1 VSRSAPYQG
10 IAARYPVEAIRND
23 SRHCYASEDMPQ
35 RMDSQMNNKKKPVM
49 NRARGALLTAAC
61 LLYPSAAPHAA
72 QTLSLLNWE
81 EYLSEAVIERWV
93 NETGVPIQQVYFD
106 SGDKRD
112 EVLAKP
118 DHQIDIALTELISSD
133 RFGQRGLIDPINAQA
148 LPNLK
153 HIPSRWRESC
163 GAHGVPY
170 LWGTLGIAYRADRL
184 QTAPQSWA
192 DLLEP
197 ANRDEPHIIMME
209 DHEDILAGP
218 LLHRRHSI
226 NTSSNDELKAAF
238 ELLKAQSAAV
248 LTYEYVIT
256 SLRSQRY
263 LDKADMALAYSG
275 DQQVLN
281 EVDGVEGEPWRYV
294 VPKEGTLLW
303 VDCLSVPANGK
314 QKELAYRF
322 LNFIS
327 DPEIAALNAAD
338 LGVATPNAA
347 AQALL
352 PAEISQNPSIYPPEA
367 VLRNSQVYEP
377 RPMES
382 TQTRR
387 RIISALMNAHDA
399 R

>member
-1 VSRSAPYQG
+1 
-10 IAARYPVEAIRND
+10 
-23 SRHCYASEDMPQ
+23 
-35 RMDSQMNNKKKPVM
+35 MNNQKPFF
-49 NRARGALLTAAC
+49 RAPAALLALAC
-61 LLYPSAAPHAA
+61 LLLPSTALHAA
-72 QTLSLLNWE
+72 QTLHLLNWE
-81 EYLSEAVIERWV
+81 EYLSEAVIERWEA
-93 NETGVPIQQVYFD
+93 ETGVKIEQVYFD

-118 DHQIDIALTELISSD
+118 DHLIDIALTELISSS
-133 RFGQRGLIDPINAQA
+133 RFGQRGLLDPIDEQA

-153 HIPSRWRESC
+153 HVPKRWRDSC
-163 GAHGVPY
+163 GAHSIPY

-184 QTAPQSWA
+184 PNVPQSWA
-192 DLLEP
+192 DLLQP

-218 LLHRRHSI
+218 LLHQGHSI
-226 NTSSNDELKAAF
+226 NTSNNDELKAAF
-238 ELLKAQSAAV
+238 ELLQAQAPAV

-281 EVDGVEGEPWRYV
+281 EVEGVDGEPWRYM

-303 VDCLSVPANGK
+303 VDCLSVPTNGA
-314 QKELAYRF
+314 QKALAYRF
-322 LNFIS
+322 LNFLNN
-327 DPEIAALNAAD
+327 PQIAALNSAE
-338 LGVATPNAA
+338 LGVATTNAA
-347 AQALL
+347 AKALL
-352 PAEISQNPSIYPPEA
+352 PEEIRQDPTIYPAEV
-367 VLRNSQVYEP
+367 VLRNSQVYEA
-377 RPMES
+377 RPLEA

-387 RIISALMNAHDA
+387 RIISALINAHDA